1 MGRVS
6 WVIGWNPVI
15 TRGPQTDEE
24 AGGEVRDPEQEKD
37 PPPRQGWARTGGTRW
52 SLEPEDDPW
61 LAAVRTQSLSPAAT
75 GSGILPGP

>member
-24 AGGEVRDPEQEKD
+24 AGGEVGDPEQEKD
-37 PPPRQGWARTGGTRW
+37 PSDRAG
-52 SLEPEDDPW
+52 
-61 LAAVRTQSLSPAAT
+61 
-75 GSGILPGP
+75 PGPEEHGGLWNLRMTPGWQR